1 MRADLHIHTSKS
13 DGTDSVEEIID
24 KAINI
29 GLDAV
34 AITDHDNVSA
44 LEDGERYAKG
54 KLTFIRGIE
63 FSAYSNQEVH
73 ILGYGFDY
81 KADIITETVDTL
93 IKKRKARAEKI
104 IEKLN
109 AKNIRVDFGELKSGC
124 IGRPHISLLIKE
136 KGYVKSINEAFDLYL
151 GSKGSCYVPSGRM
164 TPLEAVKIIREARGI
179 PVLAH
184 PSKFLDTGIL
194 PSLIEGL
201 KRYGLMGLECYY
213 PSHDTDTERRLC
225 FLARKNA
232 LIITQGSDYHGKN
245 AASALGQ
252 MSRDIS
258 ESVISKL
265 ARGEARF
272 KTKSDL

>member
-93 IKKRKARAEKI
+93 IKKSRENNRKTQRQKYTRRFRRTQKRMYRQTAHSSSNQGKRLRE
-104 IEKLN
+104 
-109 AKNIRVDFGELKSGC
+109 VDKRGVRSVFG
-124 IGRPHISLLIKE
+124 
-136 KGYVKSINEAFDLYL
+136 V
-151 GSKGSCYVPSGRM
+151 
-164 TPLEAVKIIREARGI
+164 
-179 PVLAH
+179 
-184 PSKFLDTGIL
+184 
-194 PSLIEGL
+194 
-201 KRYGLMGLECYY
+201 
-213 PSHDTDTERRLC
+213 
-225 FLARKNA
+225 
-232 LIITQGSDYHGKN
+232 
-245 AASALGQ
+245 
-252 MSRDIS
+252 
-258 ESVISKL
+258 
-265 ARGEARF
+265 
-272 KTKSDL
+272 